1 MSQLGQDLRYALRT
15 LRGSPG
21 FTAVAILTLGLGIG
35 ANTAIFSFV
44 DGVLLKPLPYPEPD
58 RIVRVLEKPPRGE
71 RNGISTLNFLDW
83 QKDNA
88 VFEYM
93 AATSGGGATLGGI
106 SDPVQLRGGR
116 VSARYFDIYGIKAAL
131 GRTFLP
137 GEDQLGKNKV
147 VILSNALWVSQFGSD
162 PNIVN
167 KTILLDNE
175 SHIVIGVLPAGG
187 AFDRAFNQIWRPLA
201 FEQSNMTRNFH
212 WLTSF
217 AKLKSGVSLQQ
228 AKANM
233 DAIGKRIEHDYPDSN
248 KGWGVVVER
257 YADTLIA
264 PDLRSALLVLLVA
277 TGMVLLIGCANLANL
292 ALVRGIS
299 REREVAVRAS
309 LGARRWQLI
318 RQFLTETVLL
328 SICGGLFGIG
338 IGYGTLK
345 WLQSQ
350 VPPYSFA
357 REVNVTMDLRV
368 LLFAMAIAVF
378 TGVLFGL
385 APAIQVTSPNLVST
399 MRDGGRGASTGVS
412 RRRLRDVLV
421 VAEVSL
427 AFILLVG
434 SGLMMRTFFGL
445 MNAESGFDATN
456 TVTVGMPIPLQRFPD
471 PQRLNA
477 YLHEIRAAV
486 EAVPGVMETALSCAP
501 PMQGTCYGMPMQV
514 AGRPMA
520 DVANRDGGFYKI
532 VSPSYFTAMR
542 LKLIKGRAL
551 SDRDTKGATPA
562 LVINDRL
569 AKRFFPSEDPIGHH
583 ILIQEI
589 VPGKTALGNDLSWEV
604 VGVVASE
611 KIGGPRDEQSAGV
624 YVSNEQSP
632 AYGMTLIVRAK
643 LDPLTL
649 PKAITAAIHSVGKD
663 QALGDFRTVD
673 QIREQA
679 LVGDRLQATL
689 LGIFASVALLL
700 AALGIYGVISYSVKQ
715 RTHELGIRAALGA
728 SEQNLLRLVL
738 VRGLTLTG
746 VGLAIGLAG
755 SLAVT
760 RQMKSLLFGIGAQD
774 PTTMITVAVI
784 LSFVAITACYVPSR
798 RATKADPMVALRY
811 E

>member
-1 MSQLGQDLRYALRT
+1 
-15 LRGSPG
+15 
-21 FTAVAILTLGLGIG
+21 
-35 ANTAIFSFV
+35 
-44 DGVLLKPLPYPEPD
+44 
-58 RIVRVLEKPPRGE
+58 
-71 RNGISTLNFLDW
+71 
-83 QKDNA
+83 
-88 VFEYM
+88 
-93 AATSGGGATLGGI
+93 
-106 SDPVQLRGGR
+106 
-116 VSARYFDIYGIKAAL
+116 
-131 GRTFLP
+131 
-137 GEDQLGKNKV
+137 
-147 VILSNALWVSQFGSD
+147 
-162 PNIVN
+162 
-167 KTILLDNE
+167 
-175 SHIVIGVLPAGG
+175 
-187 AFDRAFNQIWRPLA
+187 
-201 FEQSNMTRNFH
+201 
-212 WLTSF
+212 
-217 AKLKSGVSLQQ
+217 
-228 AKANM
+228 
-233 DAIGKRIEHDYPDSN
+233 
-248 KGWGVVVER
+248 
-257 YADTLIA
+257 
-264 PDLRSALLVLLVA
+264 
-277 TGMVLLIGCANLANL
+277 
-292 ALVRGIS
+292 
-299 REREVAVRAS
+299 
-309 LGARRWQLI
+309 
-318 RQFLTETVLL
+318 
-328 SICGGLFGIG
+328 
-338 IGYGTLK
+338 
-345 WLQSQ
+345 
-350 VPPYSFA
+350 
-357 REVNVTMDLRV
+357 
-368 LLFAMAIAVF
+368 
-378 TGVLFGL
+378 
-385 APAIQVTSPNLVST
+385 
-399 MRDGGRGASTGVS
+399 
-412 RRRLRDVLV
+412 
-421 VAEVSL
+421 
-427 AFILLVG
+427 
-434 SGLMMRTFFGL
+434 MMRTFFGL

-569 AKRFFPSEDPIGHH
+569 AKRFFPSEDPIGQH